1 MAGGGINKVIILGR
15 VGADP
20 EVKYTP
26 SNIAMCRL
34 SIATSSSW
42 NDKSSGEK
50 KEKTEWHRVVLW
62 NKLAEIAEKYVK
74 KGNQIYIEG
83 RLETTKYEKDGVDRW
98 STSIIASSMEMLGKG
113 GESATDSSSSFDKSN
128 QGSDQSSSIPNDQ
141 EFDDDIPF

>member
-26 SNIAMCRL
+26 SNMAMCRL

-50 KEKTEWHRVVLW
+50 KEKTESTLQDKVVSISRVAKV
-62 NKLAEIAEKYVK
+62 VK
-74 KGNQIYIEG
+74 G
-83 RLETTKYEKDGVDRW
+83 
-98 STSIIASSMEMLGKG
+98 
-113 GESATDSSSSFDKSN
+113 
-128 QGSDQSSSIPNDQ
+128 
-141 EFDDDIPF
+141 